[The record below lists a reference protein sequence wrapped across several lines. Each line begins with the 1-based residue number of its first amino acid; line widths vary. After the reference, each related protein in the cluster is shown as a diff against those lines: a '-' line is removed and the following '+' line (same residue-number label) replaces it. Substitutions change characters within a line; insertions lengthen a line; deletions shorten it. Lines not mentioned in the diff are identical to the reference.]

1 MTLKMIK
8 LSTLAAISS
17 VALLISVNA
26 YSNHNTQES
35 MEARVS
41 AVGELNVS
49 DEASVSSS
57 EESAVVDGASVYNT
71 SCAACHG
78 SGVAG
83 APIVGEVDDWED
95 RIEQGFEVLV
105 EHAIQGFQGSV
116 GVMPAKG
123 GNPSL
128 SDESVTAAVQY
139 MVDQVQ

>member
-1 MTLKMIK
+1 MINFP
-8 LSTLAAISS
+8 TLATISS
-17 VALLISVNA
+17 IALLISVNA

-35 MEARVS
+35 MEARIS

-49 DEASVSSS
+49 NEASASSS
-57 EESAVVDGASVYNT
+57 EESGVVDGASVYNT
-71 SCAACHG
+71 SCATCHG

-83 APIVGEVDDWED
+83 APIVGEADDWED
-95 RIEQGFEVLV
+95 RIEEGIETLV

>member
-1 MTLKMIK
+1 MINH
-8 LSTLAAISS
+8 STLAAISS
-17 VALLISVNA
+17 VALFISVNA

-35 MEARVS
+35 METRVS

-49 DEASVSSS
+49 DEASASSS

-83 APIVGEVDDWED
+83 APIVGEADDWED